1 MMTALAPGAGIAA
14 LASDQGSVRF
24 SLQHRVGFAS
34 GDDWEPAIAAD
45 RFGHEY
51 VLYKHYDVPGGG
63 TCPACDVHLL
73 VQRSSNGGRSW
84 TAPRAVAPVAVD
96 GGQYDSQI
104 AVDPVDGR
112 TVGASFLHNANSVI
126 GVVES
131 THFGETWSAVRIV
144 TDGLIG
150 LDKASRVVRGRT
162 VGVAYDDAFT
172 TYASISQDG
181 GQHC

>member
-14 LASDQGSVRF
+14 LASDQWSVGF
-24 SLQHRVGFAS
+24 SSQPRVGVAS

-51 VLYKHYDVPGGG
+51 ALYKHYDVPGGG

-84 TAPRAVAPVAVD
+84 TAPRAIAPVAVD

-112 TVGASFLHNANSVI
+112 TVWASFLQNANSVI

-131 THFGETWSAVRIV
+131 TDFGETWSPVRIV
-144 TDGLIG
+144 SDDLIG
-150 LDKASRVVRGRT
+150 LDRDSLVVRGRT
-162 VGVAYDDAFT
+162 VAVAYEDGFST
-172 TYASISQDG
+172 SSSISQDRG
-181 GQHC
+181 R